1 MATRTKA
8 TERRTARA
16 APATDRGEV
25 TRRHILEVAA
35 AGFAES
41 GFAGTSLND
50 VIKQAGVTKGGFY
63 FHFRSKGSLAVEVIR
78 HKQEQWAG
86 RVISASLQHATANE
100 RLMAVPRALCDLY
113 EQDPAAKSISRLC
126 MELSEDRTLAPELWR
141 QFGTWIELTSSLVR
155 ASQQEGSIRDDV
167 DADLVGEYLVTTFIG
182 TECMAD
188 MASAGADMRE
198 RVERHIALCQTLFQ
212 PSTV

>member
-100 RLMAVPRALCDLY
+100 RLMAVPRALCCCALTY
-113 EQDPAAKSISRLC
+113 ACASVKVLAAA
-126 MELSEDRTLAPELWR
+126 TN
-141 QFGTWIELTSSLVR
+141 
-155 ASQQEGSIRDDV
+155 
-167 DADLVGEYLVTTFIG
+167 
-182 TECMAD
+182 
-188 MASAGADMRE
+188 SA
-198 RVERHIALCQTLFQ
+198 IAGR
-212 PSTV
+212 